1 MQILFSRIV
10 AGAGTSLNIVQLIA
24 RLHIFLIYYSVKNK
38 GMWRCMYVA
47 FSSVMNN
54 DGKKSEFGKIKSL
67 EVEFPPSLDDGCSQ
81 FVIKKY
87 PLLFGACITCFYFP
101 QIKQVTIMQQTSLN
115 KEETIGT
122 VTE

>member
-1 MQILFSRIV
+1 
-10 AGAGTSLNIVQLIA
+10 
-24 RLHIFLIYYSVKNK
+24 
-38 GMWRCMYVA
+38 MYVA
-47 FSSVMNN
+47 FSSVMSN

-67 EVEFPPSLDDGCSQ
+67 EVEYPRSLDDGCSQ